1 MTSKKQIFYS
11 NGDQDEVFISYSNN
25 SFFHFSQNVTII
37 FLWCFILN
45 AYKSLLHHFIS
56 KGNYEQV
63 SILLDNG
70 ADTAAPQCKIIPP
83 LHFAINL
90 KQNDC
95 VKLLL
100 DSGADPN
107 LKTQSGAT
115 PLITAVAAQN
125 MTAVKLLLERPI
137 DPNDTNN
144 NVYYFRTYNVIILFL

>member
-1 MTSKKQIFYS
+1 M
-11 NGDQDEVFISYSNN
+11 
-25 SFFHFSQNVTII
+25 
-37 FLWCFILN
+37 
-45 AYKSLLHHFIS
+45 
-56 KGNYEQV
+56 
-63 SILLDNG
+63 
-70 ADTAAPQCKIIPP
+70 
-83 LHFAINL
+83 HFAINL

-144 NVYYFRTYNVIILFL
+144 NVYYFRTYNVFILFL